1 MSYIE
6 EFNAFIVC
14 DRTITKRYKE
24 VEMYEPIG
32 WTFTASCEKVA
43 DNADTDLPEIDKL
56 KLEKFLKKCSDVKT
70 HGWYVISYLSK

>member
-14 DRTITKRYKE
+14 DRTITKRYRE

-32 WTFTASCEKVA
+32 WTFTSSCEKLA
-43 DNADTDLPEIDKL
+43 DNADNDLPETDKL
-56 KLEKFLKKCSDVKT
+56 KLANFIKKCTDVKT
-70 HGWYVISYLSK
+70 HGWYYISYLSR